1 MRTSSA
7 YSFEHGGIGE
17 EELLTAAVQRGVAHV
32 LGVKGQQAQ
41 AVPAGERRLI
51 ALLPQHLE
59 LPCGRVKE
67 GGAALA
73 AVGRQKELHRHAA
86 VGGVKGEDI
95 QQAQSLRQWHFH
107 RLSSLFA

>member
-59 LPCGRVKE
+59 LPCGRVKK

-73 AVGRQKELHRHAA
+73 AVGRH
-86 VGGVKGEDI
+86 
-95 QQAQSLRQWHFH
+95 LRNGNASRPTQLANVRNQGIAFP
-107 RLSSLFA
+107 RQF